1 MNKDSFHVDV
11 TKWYGYDRLMH
22 NLSNP
27 GCCRITGDL
36 WLETAQYRTSY
47 GSMRARL
54 E

>member
-1 MNKDSFHVDV
+1 MSNDRFHIDV
-11 TKWYGYDRLMH
+11 TKCYGYDRLMH
-22 NLSNP
+22 NLSNL
-27 GCCRITGDL
+27 GCCRFTVDL